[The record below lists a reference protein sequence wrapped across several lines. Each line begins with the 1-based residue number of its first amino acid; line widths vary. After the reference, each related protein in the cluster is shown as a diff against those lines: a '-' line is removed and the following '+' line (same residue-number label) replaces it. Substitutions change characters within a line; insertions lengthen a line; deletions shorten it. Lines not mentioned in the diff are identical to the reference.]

1 MITIGLLA
9 NLLVMATIGGH
20 KSLHTVTNCFLL
32 NLTVSDLVTLL
43 FNAIFNF
50 VFMITGNWP
59 FGNRYCIVNNFITN
73 LTIAISVFTIMFTSK
88 ERFVFVCL

>member
-1 MITIGLLA
+1 MITVGLLA
-9 NLLVMATIGGH
+9 NLLVLATIGGH

-43 FNAIFNF
+43 FNATFNF
-50 VFMITGNWP
+50 VFMITGHWP
-59 FGNRYCIVNNFITN
+59 FGHRYCVVNNFITN

-88 ERFVFVCL
+88 ER